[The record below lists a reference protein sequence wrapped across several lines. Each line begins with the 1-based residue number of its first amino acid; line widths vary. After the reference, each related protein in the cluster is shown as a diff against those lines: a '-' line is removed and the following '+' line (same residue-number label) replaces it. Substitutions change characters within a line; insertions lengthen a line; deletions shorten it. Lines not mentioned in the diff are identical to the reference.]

1 VKPRVSI
8 VERLYRASLAL
19 YPRAFRDRF
28 ADEMRE
34 FAHLRVRAARCKG
47 SAALARE
54 TTSLLSDLTA
64 SIAKQWL
71 IALRERRRTTTDYDT
86 PTVDAL
92 PRDNMDIVIQDLR
105 FALRALARRPGF
117 TIVAAL
123 TLALGIGA
131 NTAIFSVV
139 NAVLIRPLPYNNP
152 DQVMLVWGTQGQQ
165 ANQGVVYA
173 DYVDWRAR
181 NHTFTEMGA
190 FRPQS
195 VNLTGGDTPD
205 RLIGSF
211 VSASLFR
218 VLNTKLS
225 QGRLFTNAETE
236 VATKA
241 PVAILQYEAW
251 RSRFGSRSDMLG
263 KTIVVNGTTFT
274 VVGITAP
281 NTPIPLGAPDIY
293 LPIGYYPN
301 ANGLDRGVRGILVAA
316 RLKPG
321 ISVAAAQRDLSNI
334 AKQLEQEYPA
344 TNAGTGAQVISLKEQ
359 MVGGLRESLL
369 IIVGAVAVV
378 LLIACA
384 NVANLQLARGAARSR
399 ELSVRAALGA
409 GRARIAQ
416 QLLTESVV
424 LSIIGGVAGMAVAV
438 GLTKALVTLIGPQLP
453 IDATDIRLDVRVLL
467 FALGISI
474 ATGILFGLAPAWQAS
489 RANLNDMLR
498 SRMSGSLASVA
509 TRNSLVIIQLAL
521 SLALLAS
528 AGLLTRSL
536 MALQRVDPGFDG
548 SNLLTAQFRLPAGK
562 YDSPEKIW
570 AMFERTVAELRAIP
584 GVESAA
590 LVRASPL
597 SQNGESYSIE
607 IEGKPAV
614 KAGDAPQ
621 MLVNS
626 VTPGYFS
633 TMRIPV
639 LLGHDIAPTD
649 RMGSPGVIVVNKSF
663 ADATWPNQS
672 PLGKRIKI
680 GDEDWRTVIGVVGD
694 TKHYTLNEKQLLQ
707 GYIPHAQ
714 RPQIFTS
721 IVVRAK
727 GNALDLAKP
736 VREAIWRVDRDQPVW
751 RFRAMEQD
759 IDAVVTSKKTMMML
773 TGLFALVALLV
784 AAVGIYGVLSYTMT
798 QRTQEVGIRMALG
811 AEVRDVRRMVLGEGV
826 RLIVVAVFI
835 GLVVSFG
842 AARLLRNQL
851 FGVAPLDALTFVA
864 VTVILAGVAMLACYI
879 PARRASRIDPM
890 VALRSE

>member
-1 VKPRVSI
+1 MTPRVSI
-8 VERLYRASLAL
+8 VERIYRASLVL

-28 ADEMRE
+28 GDEMRE
-34 FAHLRVRAARCKG
+34 FARLRIHVAQRRGLAAYTSEAIGLFSDLAATLPKQWITRFDERRRAARDFG
-47 SAALARE
+47 DP
-54 TTSLLSDLTA
+54 SL
-64 SIAKQWL
+64 
-71 IALRERRRTTTDYDT
+71 
-86 PTVDAL
+86 DAL
-92 PRDNMDIVIQDLR
+92 PRDNMDIIIQDLR
-105 FALRALARRPGF
+105 FAVRSLARRPAF

-152 DQVMLVWGTQGQQ
+152 DRVMLVWGTQGTQL
-165 ANQGVVYA
+165 NQGVVYA

-181 NHTFTEMGA
+181 NRTFSEMGA
-190 FRPQS
+190 LRGQS

-218 VLNTKLS
+218 VVGTKLS
-225 QGRLFTNAETE
+225 QGRLFTEAETE

-251 RSRFGSRSDMLG
+251 RSRFGSRADMLG

-281 NTPIPLGAPDIY
+281 NTPMPLGAPDIY

-301 ANGLDRGVRGILVAA
+301 AKGLDRGVRGILVAA

-321 ISVAAAQRDLSNI
+321 VSIAAAQRDLSNI

-344 TNAGTGAQVISLKEQ
+344 TNAATGAQVISLKEQ

-369 IIVGAVAVV
+369 IILGAVAVV

-416 QLLTESVV
+416 QLLTESIV
-424 LSIIGGVAGMAVAV
+424 LSIVGGVAGMAVAV

-453 IDATDIRLDVRVLL
+453 VDAMDIRLDVPVLL
-467 FALGISI
+467 FALAISI

-489 RANLNDMLR
+489 RSNLNDMLR
-498 SRMSGSLASVA
+498 SRMSGNLASVA
-509 TRNSLVIIQLAL
+509 TRNSLVIVQLAL

-536 MALQRVDPGFDG
+536 MALQHVDPGFDG
-548 SNLLTAQFRLPAGK
+548 SNLLTAQFRLPAAK
-562 YDSPEKIW
+562 YDSPDKIW
-570 AMFERTVAELRAIP
+570 AMFDRTVQELRAIP

-607 IEGKPAV
+607 VEGKPAV

-680 GDEDWRTVIGVVGD
+680 NSDDWRTVVGVVGD

-727 GNALDLAKP
+727 GNALDLVKP

-759 IDAVVTSKKTMMML
+759 LDAVVASNKTMMML

-798 QRTQEVGIRMALG
+798 QRTQEVGIRIALG
-811 AEVRDVRRMVLGEGV
+811 AEMRDVRRMVLGEGL
-826 RLIVVAVFI
+826 RLIALAVFI
-835 GLVVSFG
+835 GLVVSLG
-842 AARLLRNQL
+842 ATRLLRNQL
-851 FGVAPLDALTFVA
+851 FGVAPLDVLTFVA
-864 VTVILAGVAMLACYI
+864 VTVILAGVAILACYV
-879 PARRASRIDPM
+879 PAWRASRIDPM

>member
-1 VKPRVSI
+1 MTPRGSFI
-8 VERLYRASLAL
+8 ERAYRALLVL
-19 YPRAFRDRF
+19 YPRAFRERF
-28 ADEMRE
+28 GDEMRD
-34 FAHLRVRAARCKG
+34 FVRLRLNAARRTGPVACT
-47 SAALARE
+47 RE
-54 TTSLLSDLTA
+54 TIGLFADLVRGA
-64 SIAKQWL
+64 SRQRIAAF
-71 IALRERRRTTTDYDT
+71 IEHRREANAEAIIDV
-86 PTVDAL
+86 P
-92 PRDNMDIVIQDLR
+92 PRDNMDIVLQDLR
-105 FALRALARRPGF
+105 FALRALARRPAF
-117 TIVAAL
+117 AIVAVL

-139 NAVLIRPLPYNNP
+139 DAVLIRPLPYPNP
-152 DQVMLVWGTQGQQ
+152 DQLVLVWGTQGSQG
-165 ANQGVVYA
+165 NQGVVYP
-173 DYVDWRAR
+173 DYLDWRAR
-181 NHTFTEMGA
+181 NHTFAEMGA
-190 FRPQS
+190 LRGQS

-205 RLIGSF
+205 RLTGSF

-218 VLNTKLS
+218 VVNTKLA
-225 QGRLFTNAETE
+225 QGRLFTDAETD

-241 PVAILQYEAW
+241 PVAILQYESW
-251 RSRFGSRSDMLG
+251 RSRFGSKPDMLG
-263 KTIVVNGTTFT
+263 TAIVVNGTSFT
-274 VVGITAP
+274 IVGITAP
-281 NTPIPLGAPDIY
+281 NTQMPLGAPDVY

-301 ANGLDRGVRGILVAA
+301 AKGFDRGVRGILTAA

-321 ISVAAAQRDLSNI
+321 VTIAAAQRDLSAI

-344 TNAGTGAQVISLKEQ
+344 TNAATGAEVISLKEQ
-359 MVGGLRESLL
+359 MVGRVRESLL
-369 IIVGAVAVV
+369 IILGAVALV

-384 NVANLQLARGAARSR
+384 NVANLQLARGATRAR

-424 LSIIGGVAGMAVAV
+424 LSVVGGVAGLAVAV
-438 GLTKALVTLIGPQLP
+438 ALTKALVALIGPQLP
-453 IDATDIRLDVRVLL
+453 VEPTDIRLDVPVLL
-467 FALGISI
+467 FAL
-474 ATGILFGLAPAWQAS
+474 ATSVGTGVLFGLAPAWQAS

-498 SRMSGSLASVA
+498 SRVGGGMSSVT
-509 TRNSLVIIQLAL
+509 TRNTLVIVQLAL

-536 MALQRVDPGFDG
+536 VALERVDPGFDG
-548 SNLLTAQFRLPAGK
+548 TNLLTAQFRLPAAK

-570 AMFERTVAELRAIP
+570 AMFDRTVAELRAIP

-597 SQNGESYSIE
+597 SQNGESYSITVAD
-607 IEGKPAV
+607 KPAV

-633 TMRIPV
+633 TMRIPI
-639 LLGHDIAPTD
+639 LLGHDVASTD

-663 ADATWPNQS
+663 ANATWPNES

-694 TKHYTLNEKQLLQ
+694 TKHFTLNEQQLLQ

-727 GNALDLAKP
+727 GNALDLVKP

-751 RFRAMEQD
+751 RFKAMQQD
-759 IDAVVTSKKTMMML
+759 LDAVVASKKSMMWL

-784 AAVGIYGVLSYTMT
+784 AAVGIYGVLSYTMS

-811 AEVRDVRRMVLGEGV
+811 AEMRDVRRMVLGDGM
-826 RLIVVAVFI
+826 RLIGLAVFV
-835 GLVVSFG
+835 GLVVSLG
-842 AARLLRNQL
+842 AARLLRSQL
-851 FGVAPLDALTFVA
+851 YGVAPNDLLTFGA
-864 VTVILAGVAMLACYI
+864 VTVVLAGVAMLACYI
-879 PARRASRIDPM
+879 PARRASRVDPM

>member
-1 VKPRVSI
+1 VKPRVPI
-8 VERLYRASLAL
+8 VERLYQASLAL

-34 FAHLRVRAARCKG
+34 FAHLRIRAARRHG
-47 SAALARE
+47 QAAVTRE
-54 TTSLLSDLTA
+54 TTSLFSDLTA
-64 SIAKQWL
+64 NIAKQWL
-71 IALRERRRTTTDYDT
+71 VTLRERRRATTNYGT

-92 PRDNMDIVIQDLR
+92 PRDNMDILIQDLR

-139 NAVLIRPLPYNNP
+139 NAVLIRPLPYNDP

-165 ANQGVVYA
+165 ANQGVVY
-173 DYVDWRAR
+173 VDWRAR
-181 NHTFTEMGA
+181 NHTFAEMGA

-218 VLNTKLS
+218 VLNTKLA
-225 QGRLFTNAETE
+225 QGRSFTDAETE
-236 VATKA
+236 VATKN

-251 RSRFGSRSDMLG
+251 RSRFGSRPDMLG

-301 ANGLDRGVRGILVAA
+301 AHGLDRGVRGILVAA

-321 ISVAAAQRDLSNI
+321 VSIAAAQRDLSNI

-344 TNAGTGAQVISLKEQ
+344 TNAATGAQVISLKEQ

-369 IIVGAVAVV
+369 IILGAVAVV

-424 LSIIGGVAGMAVAV
+424 LSVIGGVAGMAVAV

-453 IDATDIRLDVRVLL
+453 IDATDIRLDVPVLL

-509 TRNSLVIIQLAL
+509 TRNSLVIVQLAL

-562 YDSPEKIW
+562 YDSPDKIW

-597 SQNGESYSIE
+597 SQNGDTYSIE
-607 IEGKPAV
+607 IDGKPAV

-626 VTPGYFS
+626 ITPGYFS

-727 GNALDLAKP
+727 GNPLDLVKP

-759 IDAVVTSKKTMMML
+759 LDAVVTSKKTMMML

-811 AEVRDVRRMVLGEGV
+811 AEMRDVRRMVLGEGM
-826 RLIVVAVFI
+826 RLIVLAVFI